1 MSGISFPGPGQD
13 GEQPPPGGP
22 ARDEDDFD
30 MDAEMA
36 RFLADV
42 EAGREVIPE
51 PGEDVPACTVSL
63 GEAVDVDPGELAG
76 MCGPDGLG
84 GEVFARDRAAD
95 VMRPGPVLAALTE
108 RAGED
113 LARLGDDELL
123 GAISAA
129 RRLRA
134 RADYL
139 ELAATAEFARRRAG
153 QFEAAK
159 ARKVPRGCRE
169 GEFADSELAMELVV
183 TGAAASDQMELAAD
197 LTTRLPATFAG
208 LAAGVIDRDRA
219 AVIWHYTRFL
229 ADEHAAQADE
239 ILAAAAPAVRTDL
252 LARRAAR
259 LEMKLDPEG
268 TRRRK
273 DEARNHDQRVEARRE
288 ASGNASFAGRELPVE
303 DAMAAKAQ
311 NDADAAALRAAGM
324 EGSLR
329 QLRVLA
335 YLDRLKGRNP
345 MDRISGPR
353 GARSAPDNGH
363 GDGRPHGHDD
373 PHDEGC
379 PDDEDYRDGED
390 DGDYPDG
397 GDGSGG
403 DSGGPGSGPR
413 GTRTAPG
420 GAPAPFPALI
430 TLTVPAGTL
439 LGWSTTPGEAGTWG
453 LTDADDTRRIV
464 QAASQHPTTRW
475 CVTVTGPDGTAIAHG
490 CARGPHPWTPEP
502 GGPGPDQ
509 HPPGGG
515 GGGRDGPGSP
525 RDGTPPPGPDEHQAA
540 QLAGLL
546 RALHIT
552 LAPIAKGSCDHRHRE
567 DRYTPSRKLKHLVRA
582 RTATC
587 SAPGC
592 GAQAIHCDL
601 DHSIPYPDGITCECD
616 LAPKCRRH
624 HRCKQAPGWKL
635 QQPEPGLIRWTGPS
649 GRTYTTTPTVYE
661 S

>member
-1 MSGISFPGPGQD
+1 MSAVSFPGPGQD
-13 GEQPPPGGP
+13 GEQPLPGVP
-22 ARDEDDFD
+22 TRDEDDFD
-30 MDAEMA
+30 LDAAMA
-36 RFLADV
+36 RFLADI
-42 EAGREVIPE
+42 EVGQEQIPE
-51 PGEDVPACTVSL
+51 PGEGPSCTVSL
-63 GEAVDVDPGELAG
+63 GEAADVDPGELAA

-84 GEVFARDRAAD
+84 GEVLARDRPAD
-95 VMRPGPVLAALTE
+95 AMRPGPVLSALTE

-113 LARLGDDELL
+113 LDRLGDDELL
-123 GAISAA
+123 GTISAA

-139 ELAATAEFARRRAG
+139 ELKATAEFARRRAE
-153 QFEAAK
+153 QFEVSK
-159 ARKVPRGCRE
+159 ARKDPRGCRD
-169 GEFADSELAMELVV
+169 GEFADAELAMELLI

-197 LTTRLPATFAG
+197 LTSRLPQTFAG

-229 ADEHAAQADE
+229 SDADAAEADR

-273 DEARNHDQRVEARRE
+273 DEARNRDQRVEARRE
-288 ASGNASFAGRELPVE
+288 ASGNASFAGRELAVE
-303 DAMAAKAQ
+303 DVMAAKAQ

-324 EGSLR
+324 PGSLR

-335 YLDRLKGRNP
+335 YLDRLKGLNP
-345 MDRISGPR
+345 MDRITGPR
-353 GARSAPDNGH
+353 DAQPAP
-363 GDGRPHGHDD
+363 
-373 PHDEGC
+373 
-379 PDDEDYRDGED
+379 DGED
-390 DGDYPDG
+390 
-397 GDGSGG
+397 
-403 DSGGPGSGPR
+403 GSGPR
-413 GTRTAPG
+413 TPLD

-453 LTDADDTRRIV
+453 LTDPQDTRNIV
-464 QAASQHPTTRW
+464 QAASRHPKTRW
-475 CVTVTGPDGTAIAHG
+475 CVTVTGTDGTAVAHG
-490 CARGPHPWTPEP
+490 CSRGPHPWTPEP
-502 GGPGPDQ
+502 RANSP
-509 HPPGGG
+509 
-515 GGGRDGPGSP
+515 GGRDGPGNLK
-525 RDGTPPPGPDEHQAA
+525 DGPPDPGPGDPPGPDDRQAA
-540 QLAGLL
+540 QLAELL
-546 RALHIT
+546 RALNIT
-552 LAPIAKGSCDHRHRE
+552 LAPIAKGTCDHRHRE

-592 GAQAIHCDL
+592 GAQAIYCDL
-601 DHSIPYPDGITCECD
+601 DHSVPYPDGITCECD

-624 HRCKQAPGWKL
+624 HRCKQAPGWRL
-635 QQPEPGLIRWTGPS
+635 EQIEPGLMKWHTPS
-649 GRTYTTTPTVYE
+649 GRVYTTTPTVYE

>member
-1 MSGISFPGPGQD
+1 MSAVSFPGPGPD
-13 GEQPPPGGP
+13 GEQPPPGVP

-30 MDAEMA
+30 MDAAMA

-42 EAGREVIPE
+42 EAGREVV
-51 PGEDVPACTVSL
+51 PGPWEDVPACTVSL
-63 GEAVDVDPGELAG
+63 GEAADVDPGELAG

-84 GEVFARDRAAD
+84 GEVFARDRPAD

-113 LARLGDDELL
+113 LGRLGDDGLL

-134 RADYL
+134 RAEYL
-139 ELAATAEFARRRAG
+139 ELKVTAEFARRRAG
-153 QFEAAK
+153 QFAA
-159 ARKVPRGCRE
+159 ATAAKVPRGCRN
-169 GEFADSELAMELVV
+169 GEFADSELAMELVT
-183 TGAAASDQMELAAD
+183 TGAAASDQLELAAA
-197 LTTRLPATFAG
+197 LTTRLPQTFAG
-208 LAAGVIDRDRA
+208 LAAGTIDRDRA

-229 ADEHAAQADE
+229 ADEHAAEADR
-239 ILAAAAPAVRTDL
+239 ILASAAPAVRTDL

-273 DEARNHDQRVEARRE
+273 EEARTHDQRVEARRE
-288 ASGNASFAGRELPVE
+288 ASGNASFAGRELAVE

-345 MDRISGPR
+345 MDRITGPHADHPHDGGDAGCR
-353 GARSAPDNGH
+353 PGDNPDGADR
-363 GDGRPHGHDD
+363 
-373 PHDEGC
+373 PHDE
-379 PDDEDYRDGED
+379 DDPGDPYDRAGEDYPDGQDDTDGED
-390 DGDYPDG
+390 DGDDPG
-397 GDGSGG
+397 GGG
-403 DSGGPGSGPR
+403 GGSGGPGSGPR
-413 GTRTAPG
+413 GTRTPPG

-439 LGWSTTPGEAGTWG
+439 LGWSATPGEAGTWG

-464 QAASQHPTTRW
+464 QAASQHPRTRW
-475 CVTVTGPDGTAIAHG
+475 CVTVTGTDGTAVAHG

-502 GGPGPDQ
+502 RNNSPGN
-509 HPPGGG
+509 
-515 GGGRDGPGSP
+515 P
-525 RDGTPPPGPDEHQAA
+525 RDATPAPGPDELQAA
-540 QLAGLL
+540 QLAHLL
-546 RALHIT
+546 RALNIT
-552 LAPIAKGSCDHRHRE
+552 LAPIAKGTCDHKHKE

-601 DHSIPYPDGITCECD
+601 DHSVPYPDGITCECD

-649 GRTYTTTPTVYE
+649 GRTYTTTPTVYDT
-661 S
+661 

>member
-1 MSGISFPGPGQD
+1 MSGTSFPGSGQD
-13 GEQPPPGGP
+13 GEQPPPGVP
-22 ARDEDDFD
+22 ARDGDDFD
-30 MDAEMA
+30 MDAAMA
-36 RFLADV
+36 QFLADV

-51 PGEDVPACTVSL
+51 SGEDVPACTVSL
-63 GEAVDVDPGELAG
+63 GEAVGVDLAEIAA
-76 MCGPDGLG
+76 MAGPDGLG
-84 GEVFARDRAAD
+84 GEVFAQDRAAD

-108 RAGED
+108 QAAVDPRA
-113 LARLGDDELL
+113 LTDDQLL
-123 GAISAA
+123 GALSAA
-129 RRLRA
+129 RRLQA
-134 RADYL
+134 RTEYL
-139 ELAATAEFARRRAG
+139 QTVMVAEFARRRAG
-153 QFEAAK
+153 QFEDAK

-169 GEFADSELAMELVV
+169 GEFADSELAMELVT

-197 LTTRLPATFAG
+197 LTARLPQTFAG

-229 ADEHAAQADE
+229 AGEHAAEADK
-239 ILAAAAPAVRTDL
+239 ILAAAAPALRTDL

-268 TRRRK
+268 SRRRK
-273 DEARNHDQRVEARRE
+273 EEARNREQRVEARRE

-303 DAMAAKAQ
+303 DVMAAKAQ

-335 YLDRLKGRNP
+335 YLDRLQGRNP
-345 MDRISGPR
+345 MDRITP
-353 GARSAPDNGH
+353 ATPDSRPG
-363 GDGRPHGHDD
+363 PHGY
-373 PHDEGC
+373 PHDE
-379 PDDEDYRDGED
+379 DYPDGED
-390 DGDYPDG
+390 DGDYPG
-397 GDGSGG
+397 GAGGSGG
-403 DSGGPGSGPR
+403 HDGGGGGVGGSGGPSGGPHGPR
-413 GTRTAPG
+413 TPG
-420 GAPAPFPALI
+420 SAPAPFPALI

-439 LGWSTTPGEAGTWG
+439 LGWSATPGEAGTWG
-453 LTDADDTRRIV
+453 LTDPEDTRRIV
-464 QAASQHPTTRW
+464 QAASRHPGTRW
-475 CVTVTGPDGTAIAHG
+475 CVTVTGPDGTAMAHG
-490 CARGPHPWTPEP
+490 CASGQHPWTPEP
-502 GGPGPDQ
+502 RDSSP
-509 HPPGGG
+509 
-515 GGGRDGPGSP
+515 GGRDGPGTP
-525 RDGTPPPGPDEHQAA
+525 EDGTPDPRPADPPRPDDRQAA
-540 QLAGLL
+540 QLADLL
-546 RALHIT
+546 RQLNIT
-552 LAPIAKGSCDHRHRE
+552 LAPIAKGTCDHRHRE

-635 QQPEPGLIRWTGPS
+635 QQPEPGLMKWRTPS

-661 S
+661 L